1 MRSRSVNLRQTIWL
15 VVELQELVLSKV
27 TFYVNPNWD
36 LLERP
41 IDDLGQYYNLCPFID
56 LYTRNQEHATSKEN
70 ISIAMAALPA
80 QDVQDLLNGKR
91 QQERTGMTETG
102 DILESITDT
111 LGAFNFAVPKNLDEE
126 TARTRIGQCVR
137 STIKSLQRLRLEHGG
152 DTSIH
157 PLKLYSLIAGTIHGT
172 LSDSQP
178 KTVDIYKERRIK
190 IVIDL
195 LLSALAK
202 LKNHEIRAD
211 REHIARFS
219 KVQCLKS
226 WSRGTGRAT
235 ISAHSVM
242 NLASARECTVP
253 TDIAYSLMGILG
265 VRFPAFPAEGLTK
278 ALARSMDEV
287 VIASNDV
294 SVFNW
299 SGKHN
304 GSPIRGRSLYA
315 SNISGFRVENTE
327 LQENFDADQELMRY
341 FQPEQS
347 KDILW
352 ALYDH
357 VKLLKEDDFRTLRN
371 SFDLKPIYDKMKA
384 AKIDAKEEGL
394 EDGHQQPLIPGD
406 SRGQQAPDGKR
417 QEMIEN
423 NDPPELSNLAP
434 HVNVRWCN
442 DEKERRKQEK
452 DAQNREKEGA
462 EKRRLDRSPVFDK
475 EVKNAIEQAL
485 SKRSESNICQDPYD
499 KVHTEGGSED
509 KVTVNETEPLESLDR
524 RIISPNPIVLNSSGI
539 KGVFDISASSL
550 RQKIK
555 TAISVNDKIDGWCT
569 ISTGLALT
577 MVAFSCERHVLAQQ
591 LDLVEV
597 VEETVLKDP
606 HAKLDGI
613 SEQLQ
618 RSEYRHNAETNTE
631 SYTTSEEDIRQG
643 LKKPERSSTER
654 SDLTTNP
661 KTMKI
666 QYGNSPEQRK
676 LFRMLDFV
684 TESNIQIV
692 AGEWVLA
699 RFSSAPG
706 AKWFLCRLEL
716 GAGTEFYARRIPT
729 DEIDFTEAFPERGLV
744 EYWHAF
750 LLEQKSIMCDVLSF
764 HLDSK
769 KAGKYTDWLG
779 ESIINSLSGDVT
791 SDQNEDESCDDDV
804 DLARNPRSR
813 DYGHLSNVR
822 KMIKMIGWSAKGV
835 LSETWASHL
844 NRYLRDNA
852 LRKVP
857 VHLRAAVEALSD
869 RRVLLPAMFHT
880 GKEIH
885 FF

>member
-1 MRSRSVNLRQTIWL
+1 M
-15 VVELQELVLSKV
+15 
-27 TFYVNPNWD
+27 
-36 LLERP
+36 
-41 IDDLGQYYNLCPFID
+41 
-56 LYTRNQEHATSKEN
+56 
-70 ISIAMAALPA
+70 
-80 QDVQDLLNGKR
+80 
-91 QQERTGMTETG
+91 
-102 DILESITDT
+102 
-111 LGAFNFAVPKNLDEE
+111 
-126 TARTRIGQCVR
+126 
-137 STIKSLQRLRLEHGG
+137 
-152 DTSIH
+152 
-157 PLKLYSLIAGTIHGT
+157 
-172 LSDSQP
+172 
-178 KTVDIYKERRIK
+178 
-190 IVIDL
+190 
-195 LLSALAK
+195 
-202 LKNHEIRAD
+202 
-211 REHIARFS
+211 
-219 KVQCLKS
+219 
-226 WSRGTGRAT
+226 
-235 ISAHSVM
+235 
-242 NLASARECTVP
+242 
-253 TDIAYSLMGILG
+253 
-265 VRFPAFPAEGLTK
+265 
-278 ALARSMDEV
+278 
-287 VIASNDV
+287 
-294 SVFNW
+294 
-299 SGKHN
+299 
-304 GSPIRGRSLYA
+304 
-315 SNISGFRVENTE
+315 
-327 LQENFDADQELMRY
+327 
-341 FQPEQS
+341 
-347 KDILW
+347 
-352 ALYDH
+352 
-357 VKLLKEDDFRTLRN
+357 
-371 SFDLKPIYDKMKA
+371 
-384 AKIDAKEEGL
+384 
-394 EDGHQQPLIPGD
+394 
-406 SRGQQAPDGKR
+406 
-417 QEMIEN
+417 
-423 NDPPELSNLAP
+423 
-434 HVNVRWCN
+434 
-442 DEKERRKQEK
+442 
-452 DAQNREKEGA
+452 
-462 EKRRLDRSPVFDK
+462 
-475 EVKNAIEQAL
+475 
-485 SKRSESNICQDPYD
+485 
-499 KVHTEGGSED
+499 HTEGGSED

-539 KGVFDISASSL
+539 KGVFDIQRIVVRMLDPDSL

-555 TAISVNDKIDGWCT
+555 TAISVNEKIDGWCT

-618 RSEYRHNAETNTE
+618 RSEYRQNAETNTE

-729 DEIDFTEAFPERGLV
+729 DEIDFTEAFPERDLV

-764 HLDSK
+764 YLDSK

-869 RRVLLPAMFHT
+869 RRVLLPVMFHT

>member
-91 QQERTGMTETG
+91 QQEGTGMTETG

-178 KTVDIYKERRIK
+178 KTDDIYKERRIK

-235 ISAHSVM
+235 FFAHSVM

-384 AKIDAKEEGL
+384 AKIDAKEEEL

-406 SRGQQAPDGKR
+406 SRGQQAPDEKR

-423 NDPPELSNLAP
+423 NDPPE
-434 HVNVRWCN
+434 
-442 DEKERRKQEK
+442 EK

-462 EKRRLDRSPVFDK
+462 EKRRLDRSPDFDK

-524 RIISPNPIVLNSSGI
+524 IIISPNPIVLNSSGI
-539 KGVFDISASSL
+539 KGVFDISASS
-550 RQKIK
+550 
-555 TAISVNDKIDGWCT
+555 
-569 ISTGLALT
+569 
-577 MVAFSCERHVLAQQ
+577 HVLAQQ

-618 RSEYRHNAETNTE
+618 RSEYRQNAETNTE

-666 QYGNSPEQRK
+666 QSSLANGY
-676 LFRMLDFV
+676 LHDFQV
-684 TESNIQIV
+684 HRVRS
-692 AGEWVLA
+692 G
-699 RFSSAPG
+699 FS
-706 AKWFLCRLEL
+706 
-716 GAGTEFYARRIPT
+716 
-729 DEIDFTEAFPERGLV
+729 
-744 EYWHAF
+744 
-750 LLEQKSIMCDVLSF
+750 
-764 HLDSK
+764 
-769 KAGKYTDWLG
+769 
-779 ESIINSLSGDVT
+779 
-791 SDQNEDESCDDDV
+791 V
-804 DLARNPRSR
+804 D
-813 DYGHLSNVR
+813 
-822 KMIKMIGWSAKGV
+822 
-835 LSETWASHL
+835 
-844 NRYLRDNA
+844 
-852 LRKVP
+852 
-857 VHLRAAVEALSD
+857 
-869 RRVLLPAMFHT
+869 
-880 GKEIH
+880 
-885 FF
+885 